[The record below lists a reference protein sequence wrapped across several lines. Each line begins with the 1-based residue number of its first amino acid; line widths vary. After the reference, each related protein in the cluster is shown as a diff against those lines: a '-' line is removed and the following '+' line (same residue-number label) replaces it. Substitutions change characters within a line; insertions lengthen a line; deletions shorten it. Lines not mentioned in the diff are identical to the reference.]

1 MTTAWQWSMLRTGCP
16 NPQVQHLQRKMA
28 TPMHATCAPRGRGL
42 APPHAPC
49 PGRAPWCSLP
59 ANCGPR
65 CRALLFFVV
74 RPKRTKTA
82 WTATDMAPSCVP
94 KHPGRKTAWTATD
107 KAPSRV
113 SRRTKAAKNASDMA
127 PSCGPMR
134 KHKDS
139 VDRHVLGAVAIWAQ
153 APRATI
159 EMQYKGKLNTRWV
172 GNDSAGTRPD
182 TLGPRRPLLSHTA
195 ALGHRSSVFHV
206 TYTRITVENTNSG
219 GQGDS

>member
-59 ANCGPR
+59 ANCGPS

-113 SRRTKAAKNASDMA
+113 SRRTKAAKNASDIA

-153 APRATI
+153 VPPATI
-159 EMQYKGKLNTRWV
+159 EMQYKGQKKHKV
-172 GNDSAGTRPD
+172 GRKRQRRHKARHAGSQTPTSEPYSSAWTPVIGV
-182 TLGPRRPLLSHTA
+182 SCHIHT
-195 ALGHRSSVFHV
+195 HRS
-206 TYTRITVENTNSG
+206 G
-219 GQGDS
+219 GHA